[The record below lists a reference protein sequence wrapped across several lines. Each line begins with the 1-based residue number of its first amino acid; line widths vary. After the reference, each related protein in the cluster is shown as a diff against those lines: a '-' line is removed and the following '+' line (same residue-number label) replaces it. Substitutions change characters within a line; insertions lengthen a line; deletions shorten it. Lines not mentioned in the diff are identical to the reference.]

1 MEAFI
6 KLQMGDDKK
15 LQELFNNFWKARREL
30 AQYLYDTDEVTA
42 TLSTKETASGN

>member
-15 LQELFNNFWKARREL
+15 LQELFDNFWSARKAL
-30 AQYLYDTDEVTA
+30 AQYLYDMDEVTA
-42 TLSTKETASGN
+42 TLRTKETASGN